1 MHKKFLLVI
10 LFIFAFSVFGFW
22 LKLESKAQT
31 PEKYS
36 IKINKTVGLNS
47 NEGVITVNNDFDYRV
62 KVFDEY
68 FARNNSPLEGYG
80 KNFLK
85 ACEKHGA
92 PKDCTLLP
100 AIGYIETRLCT
111 LALSDRQ
118 KNCWGWGGAGEN
130 RVIFPDYATAIDQIT
145 EKLMTLPFY
154 GEKFFKDPVYAQF
167 YYCGS
172 HCDKYG
178 TYVQQAREDINRL
191 SEEMGYPKLF

>member
-1 MHKKFLLVI
+1 MYKKI
-10 LFIFAFSVFGFW
+10 LFIVFSVFAFGLLGFW
-22 LKLESKAQT
+22 GNADTKAQT

-47 NEGVITVNNDFDYRV
+47 NEGVIIVNNDFDYRV

-68 FARNNSPLEGYG
+68 FARNKSPLTGYG
-80 KNFLK
+80 KYFLK

-92 PKDCTLLP
+92 PEDCTLLP

-130 RVIFPDYATAIDQIT
+130 RVIFPDYETAIDEIT
-145 EKLMTLPFY
+145 KKLMTIPFY
-154 GEKFFKDPVYAQF
+154 GEKFFNDPVYAQF

>member
-1 MHKKFLLVI
+1 MHKKILLI
-10 LFIFAFSVFGFW
+10 ISIVFGLITVGFW
-22 LKLESKAQT
+22 VNTTTKAQT

-47 NEGVITVNNDFDYRV
+47 NEGVIVVNNDFDYKV

-80 KNFLK
+80 KDFLK
-85 ACEKHGA
+85 ACEKYGA

-111 LALSDRQ
+111 LALSDQQ

-130 RVIFPDYATAIDQIT
+130 RVIFPDYSTAIDHIT
-145 EKLMTLPFY
+145 ERLMTLPFY
-154 GEKFFKDPVYAQF
+154 GEKFFQDPVYAQL

-172 HCDKYG
+172 HCDQYG

-191 SEEMGYPKLF
+191 AEEMGYPKLF

>member
-1 MHKKFLLVI
+1 MMVSTLALPFVVKH
-10 LFIFAFSVFGFW
+10 SQ
-22 LKLESKAQT
+22 AQT
-31 PEKYS
+31 RDRYA
-36 IKINKTVGLNS
+36 IKVNKTVGVGGK
-47 NEGVITVNNDFDYRV
+47 EGMIRVNNDFDYRV

-68 FARNNSPLEGYG
+68 FARNNSPLAGYG
-80 KNFLK
+80 KYFIK

-118 KNCWGWGGAGEN
+118 KNCWGWGGAGSN
-130 RVIFPDYATAIDQIT
+130 RVIFPDYETAIDEIT
-145 EKLMTLPFY
+145 YKLMTLPFY
-154 GEKFFKDPVYAQF
+154 GEKFFNDPVYAQF

-178 TYVQQAREDINRL
+178 SYVQQAREDINRL
-191 SEEMGYPKLF
+191 SVEMGYPKLF